1 MKNQFTN
8 PEQNLKKHYNQLY
21 SESIKKVKSTNFQVD
36 KLIDS
41 KTDNRYG
48 ITLLIRPSTKI
59 KNKFQ
64 KFLNELKKIEPDQ
77 YYYRNSDIHITVM
90 SIISCYNGFNLTHI
104 DVNDYVNIISKSI
117 EGEMCFDIDFTGVT
131 SSQSAIMIQGFLNES
146 TLNLIRD
153 NLRNSFKISNL
164 EQSLDK
170 RYSIQTAHSTVVRFR
185 KAVKNK
191 NEFIEVLEKYRNY
204 KFGSFTVNK
213 MELVGND
220 WYQRKE
226 FVKKLRVFELK
237 QKLEK

>member
-1 MKNQFTN
+1 MKNQFN
-8 PEQNLKKHYNQLY
+8 IPEQNLKEHYNNLY
-21 SESIKKVKSTNFQVD
+21 SESKKKIKSENFQVD

-41 KTDNRYG
+41 KTDTRYG
-48 ITLLIRPSTKI
+48 ITLLIRPPTKI
-59 KNKFQ
+59 KNKIQ
-64 KFLNELKKIEPDQ
+64 KFLNELIKIEPDQ

-90 SIISCYNGFNLTHI
+90 SIISCYSGFDLTKI
-104 DVNDYVNIISKSI
+104 NVNDYANIISKSI
-117 EGEMCFDIDFTGVT
+117 EGETSFDIDFTGVT

-153 NLRNSFKISNL
+153 NLRSSFKISNL

-170 RYSIQTAHSTVVRFR
+170 RYAIQTAHSTVIRFR

-226 FVKKLRVFELK
+226 FVKKLMVFELK
-237 QKLEK
+237 QKLEE